1 MMSHLSINSTVLN
14 SSLEIPH
21 SVYRYIR
28 RFTFPLVSI
37 VPSWAMHHIKSDFMR
52 ASGGR
57 SALLYSTLHVTTME
71 VDQAT
76 AMNQLEP
83 SKLEFPE

>member
-37 VPSWAMHHIKSDFMR
+37 VPSWAMHHIKSEYAREWRSF
-52 ASGGR
+52 R
-57 SALLYSTLHVTTME
+57 SAVLYVTCDHNGSGSSYSDE
-71 VDQAT
+71 SAGV
-76 AMNQLEP
+76 E
-83 SKLEFPE
+83 

>member
-1 MMSHLSINSTVLN
+1 
-14 SSLEIPH
+14 
-21 SVYRYIR
+21 
-28 RFTFPLVSI
+28 
-37 VPSWAMHHIKSDFMR
+37 MR

-57 SALLYSTLHVTTME
+57 SALLYSTLHVTIME

-76 AMNQLEP
+76 AMNQLES